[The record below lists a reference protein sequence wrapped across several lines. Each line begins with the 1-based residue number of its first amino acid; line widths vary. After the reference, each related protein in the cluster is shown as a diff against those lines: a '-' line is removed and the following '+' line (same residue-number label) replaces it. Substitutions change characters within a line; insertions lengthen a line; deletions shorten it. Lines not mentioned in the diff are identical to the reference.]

1 MLVSQH
7 LRTVSLG
14 YDKVFIAR
22 SRLCKHHS
30 CPLRELADEQGMDG
44 KVLVDG
50 LMQKA
55 IDEGPASVAALNELL
70 SFKTSWFPLNDET
83 RHSTQTDRHMARLS
97 LLSEVAD
104 GLDKVFG
111 TLSSSVSLDIS
122 RVRDKVELAQRRV
135 KSNNLFQN
143 R

>member
-1 MLVSQH
+1 M
-7 LRTVSLG
+7 G

-22 SRLCKHHS
+22 SENFANITPHAAT
-30 CPLRELADEQGMDG
+30 LRELADEQGMDG

-104 GLDKVFG
+104 GLDKGLPGLRSVQ
-111 TLSSSVSLDIS
+111 SVSIS
-122 RVRDKVELAQRRV
+122 RVRDKVESRLGKIRTIYS
-135 KSNNLFQN
+135 KPMN
-143 R
+143 